1 MCITQHIHRC
11 LNNLWYISLYV
22 TQGLSSKLHI
32 GMRLHL
38 NGLLRVTWFWMVW
51 LSGESFVTNNSIH
64 TDVSHYISF
73 YVTQGLSSKLHI
85 GTRHHPN
92 GLLRVTWFWR
102 VWLSGES
109 FVTNN
114 SIHTDVSITT
124 FHSMWHKVCPVS
136 FTLVRDITPMVFWGS
151 RDSEGCGYQVSR
163 LLLIMIYI
171 LTWVSLHYIVCDT
184 RFVQ

>member
-1 MCITQHIHRC
+1 M
-11 LNNLWYISLYV
+11 

-32 GMRLHL
+32 GMRH
-38 NGLLRVTWFWMVW
+38 R
-51 LSGESFVTNNSIH
+51 
-64 TDVSHYISF
+64 
-73 YVTQGLSSKLHI
+73 
-85 GTRHHPN
+85 PN

-114 SIHTDVSITT
+114 STYWREYHYISLYVTQGLSSKLHIGMRHRPNGLLRVTWFWRVWLSGESFVTNNDIHTDVSITT
-124 FHSMWHKVCPVS
+124 FHCMWHKVCPVS
-136 FTLVRDITPMVFWGS
+136 FTLVWDITPMVFWGS

-163 LLLIMIYI
+163 LSLIMVYI
-171 LTWVSLHYIVCDT
+171 LTWVSLLFIVCDA

>member
-1 MCITQHIHRC
+1 M
-11 LNNLWYISLYV
+11 

-32 GMRLHL
+32 GMRHHL
-38 NGLLRVTWFWMVW
+38 
-51 LSGESFVTNNSIH
+51 
-64 TDVSHYISF
+64 
-73 YVTQGLSSKLHI
+73 
-85 GTRHHPN
+85 N

-109 FVTNN
+109 FFTNN
-114 SIHTDVSITT
+114 GIHTDVSITT
-124 FHSMWHKVCPVS
+124 FHCMWHKVCPVS
-136 FTLVRDITPMVFWGS
+136 FTLVWDITPMVFWGSRDSEGCGYQVSRLLLIIVYILTWVSLHFIVSQGLSSKLHIGMRHAPMVFWGS

-171 LTWVSLHYIVCDT
+171 LTWVSLHFIVCDT